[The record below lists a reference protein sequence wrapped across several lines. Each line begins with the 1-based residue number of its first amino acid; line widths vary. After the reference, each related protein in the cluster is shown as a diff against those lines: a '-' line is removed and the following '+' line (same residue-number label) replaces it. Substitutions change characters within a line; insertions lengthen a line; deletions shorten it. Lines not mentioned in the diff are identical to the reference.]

1 MGVRVIDTNGV
12 LANTVQSTAVRL
24 GLSVRSIWNLIS
36 SGELKTIKAA
46 GRVLI
51 TEREL
56 AGFLAEREAVGRE
69 KAQAK

>member
-1 MGVRVIDTNGV
+1 MGVQTKDNCGV

-36 SGELKTIKAA
+36 SGELKTIRAA

-56 AGFLAEREAVGRE
+56 SGFLAEREAEGRE
-69 KAQAK
+69 TARQ